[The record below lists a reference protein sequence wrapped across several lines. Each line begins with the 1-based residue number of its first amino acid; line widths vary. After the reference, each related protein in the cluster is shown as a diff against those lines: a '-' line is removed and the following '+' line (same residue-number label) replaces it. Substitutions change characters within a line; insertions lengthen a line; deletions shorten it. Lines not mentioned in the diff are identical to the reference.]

1 MSKRILGLD
10 LGTTSIGWAYVHE
23 AQDKSE
29 TSKIINAG
37 VRVLPL
43 TTDERTD
50 FEKGKATS
58 INAART
64 MARGARRN
72 LDRYQLRRSN
82 LLDILS
88 KKGFIDSNF
97 QYSES
102 EKNSTFSSYKL
113 RAKSSREKVTLAD
126 LAKILLM
133 INKKRGYKSSRKAK
147 TAEEGQAI
155 NGMEVAKRL
164 YDEKITPGQ
173 LVHTL
178 LTEGKKYIPEFYR
191 SDLKHELELIW
202 GFQKTFHSNIL
213 NKELKLEIEGKGI
226 NATRAIFYNKFRTN
240 PKEIKGTRE
249 EVKKEQY
256 QLRSDALKKELTLE
270 ELIYVIS
277 DINNN
282 LNSSSGYLGEIS
294 DRSKELYFKNET
306 IGEYLYHQLK
316 NNKHASLKNQVFYR
330 QDYMDEFE
338 VIWETQAKFH
348 PELNRELKEEIRDV
362 IIFYQRKLKSQK
374 HLISNCEFEKH
385 HKACPKSSP
394 VFQEFK
400 IWHVLNNLTI
410 TDINKNEEIELEIE
424 RKQLLFIEL
433 NVFGRMSSKEILHKL
448 GYSEK
453 THELNYKEIEG
464 NNTNRALY
472 DAYLKILEL
481 EGMDNISFKSNS
493 TDEINNAIHICFKNL
508 GINANIL
515 SFDANNQNFDKQ
527 ESYQLWH
534 LLYSIEDE
542 NHLIKALKKFGFND
556 VHIPFLLNVS
566 LQADYSGLS
575 TKAIRKLMPH
585 LIEGN
590 SYDTACLLA
599 GYGSHSN
606 SLNKEQLEN
615 RSLKEKLDLL
625 KKNSL
630 RNPIVEKILNQ
641 MVHVVNSVIEH
652 PQLGKPDEIRIELAR
667 ELKKSVKE
675 REEMTKS
682 INAATREHEAY
693 RKTLQTEVGIK
704 NPTRNDIIRY
714 KLYLELKDNGFHT
727 LYSNTY
733 VPLEKLFSKEFDI
746 EHIIPQARLFDDSFS
761 NKTIEKRDVN
771 IEKSNLTAFDYMKQK
786 RTADEFEQYIAR
798 VEKLFKKD
806 KRTKYG
812 KLMMEGSKIPD
823 GFIDRDLRNTQYIAK
838 KAKEMLQEVVRTVTS
853 TTGMVTDKLR
863 EDWDLVNIMQELNFD
878 KYNKLGLIEKV
889 EKKDGSFKERIVDWS
904 KRNDHRHHAMD
915 AITVAF
921 TKPSHIQYLNNLNAR
936 GLESA
941 RGKEIYGIEQKEL
954 YRDNNGK
961 LKFNSPM
968 PKFRHEAKEVLENIL
983 VSFKAKNKV
992 VTKNKNKIKLGG
1004 TDKYLTK
1011 VELTPRG
1018 QLHKETIYGKK
1029 QSYETKL
1036 EKVGTTFT
1044 PETIAKVAN
1053 QKERNALIN
1062 RLIEFN
1068 NDPKLAFTGK
1078 NSLEKNPVFIDKQN
1092 DIKVPDKVKLVW
1104 LEEDFTIRKQI
1115 DPDLKVEK
1123 VVDKAIQ
1130 RILQKRLTEYNNDP
1144 KKAFV
1149 ELDKNP
1155 IWLNQEKGI
1164 CIKSV
1169 KISGVSNAEALHV
1182 KKDHLGQVIHD
1193 SNGKEIPVDFVST
1206 GNNHHVAIYKDEKGN
1221 LQEEIVSFYE
1231 AVHRVKAGL
1240 PVVKK
1245 QHEKGWEFCF
1255 TMKQNEYFIFSD
1267 DEFNANEVDLFDP
1280 NLRKE
1285 IAKRLYRVQTISIL
1299 KYGNATVRDFKFR
1312 HHYETNVEDKKELK
1326 EIAYHQ
1332 IKSLEPLSKLVK
1344 VRINHLGEILF
1355 KGEF

>member
-1 MSKRILGLD
+1 MAKKILGLD

-29 TSKIINAG
+29 ISKIINAG

-64 MARGARRN
+64 LARGARRN
-72 LDRYQLRRSN
+72 LDRYQLRRNN
-82 LLDILS
+82 LLDIL
-88 KKGFIDSNF
+88 KENRFIDSNF
-97 QYSES
+97 KYAET

-113 RAKSSREKVTLAD
+113 RAKASHEKISLD
-126 LAKILLM
+126 EIAKVLLM

-173 LVHTL
+173 LVHKL
-178 LTEGKKYIPEFYR
+178 LLENKKYMPEFYR
-191 SDLKHELELIW
+191 SDLKQEFDLIW
-202 GFQKTFHSNIL
+202 NFQKTFHPNIL
-213 NKELKLEIEGKGI
+213 NEELKLELEGKGI
-226 NATRAIFYNKFRTN
+226 NATKAIFYSKFKTN
-240 PKEIKGTRE
+240 SKEIKGSRD
-249 EVKKEQY
+249 EVKKEQF
-256 QLRSDALKKELTLE
+256 QLRSDALKRELTLE
-270 ELIYVIS
+270 EVIYVIS

-282 LNSSSGYLGEIS
+282 LNSSSGYLGAIS
-294 DRSKELYFKNET
+294 DRSKELYFNNLT
-306 IGEYLYHQLK
+306 IGEYLYQQLQQ
-316 NNKHASLKNQVFYR
+316 NKHTSLKNQVFYR

-348 PELNRELKEEIRDV
+348 PELNKDLKTEIRDV
-362 IIFYQRKLKSQK
+362 VIFYQRKLKSQK
-374 HLISNCEFEKH
+374 HLISNCEFELH

-400 IWHVLNNLTI
+400 IWNVLNNLTV
-410 TDINKNEEIELEIE
+410 TDINKTETIELEIE
-424 RKQLLFIEL
+424 TKHLLFIEL
-433 NVFGRMSSKEILHKL
+433 NIFGRLSSKEILQRL
-448 GYSEK
+448 GYSDK
-453 THELNYKEIEG
+453 THELNFKEVEG

-472 DAYLKILEL
+472 DAYLKILEM

-493 TDEINNAIHICFKNL
+493 IDEINNAIHICFKNL
-508 GINANIL
+508 GINTNIL
-515 SFDANNQNFDKQ
+515 KFDANIDNFDKQ
-527 ESYQLWH
+527 ESYELWH

-556 VHIPFLLNVS
+556 MHVSFLLNVS

-590 SYDTACLLA
+590 GYDTACILA
-599 GYGSHSN
+599 KYGSHSN
-606 SLNKEQLEN
+606 SLNKEQLES
-615 RSLKEKLDLL
+615 RSLKDKLDLL

-641 MVHVVNSVIEH
+641 MVHVVNSVIDH
-652 PQLGKPDEIRIELAR
+652 PNMGKPDEVRIELAR
-667 ELKKSVKE
+667 ELKKSAKE
-675 REEMTKS
+675 REAMTKS
-682 INAATREHEAY
+682 INSATREHEVY

-733 VPLEKLFSKEFDI
+733 IPLEKLFSKDFDI
-746 EHIIPQARLFDDSFS
+746 EHIIPQAKLFDDSFS

-771 IEKSNLTAFDYMKQK
+771 IEKSNLTALDYMKQK
-786 RTADEFEQYIAR
+786 RSAVELDQYLVR
-798 VEKLFKKD
+798 VERLFKKE

-838 KAKEMLQEVVRTVTS
+838 KAKEMLEEAVRTVTP

-863 EDWDLVNIMQELNFD
+863 EDWDLINVMQELNFS
-878 KYNKLGLIEKV
+878 KYEKLGLTEKI

-921 TKPSHIQYLNNLNAR
+921 TKHSHIQYLNNLNAR
-936 GLESA
+936 GLESSK
-941 RGKEIYGIEQKEL
+941 GKEIHGIEQKEL
-954 YRDNNGK
+954 HRDNNGK
-961 LKFNSPM
+961 LKFNLPM
-968 PKFRHEAKEVLENIL
+968 PHFRHEAKEVLENIL

-1036 EKVGTTFT
+1036 EKVGASFT
-1044 PETIAKVAN
+1044 IDTIEKVAN
-1053 QKERNALIN
+1053 QKERNALLE
-1062 RLIEFN
+1062 RLNEFN
-1068 NDPKLAFTGK
+1068 NDTKLAFTGK
-1078 NSLEKNPVFIDKQN
+1078 NSLEKNPIYIDKTN
-1092 DIKVPDKVKLVW
+1092 DIKVPEKVKLVW
-1104 LEEDFTIRKQI
+1104 FTEDFTIRKQI
-1115 DPDLKVEK
+1115 GPELKIDK

-1130 RILQKRLTEYNNDP
+1130 RILQKRLADFNNDP

-1149 ELDKNP
+1149 ELEKNP
-1155 IWLNQEKGI
+1155 IWLNKEKGI
-1164 CIKSV
+1164 TIKSV

-1182 KKDHLGQVIHD
+1182 KKDNLGQVIL
-1193 SNGKEIPVDFVST
+1193 SKEGKEIPVDYVST
-1206 GNNHHVAIYKDEKGN
+1206 GNNHHVAIYKDENGN

-1240 PVVKK
+1240 PVVNK

-1255 TMKQNEYFIFSD
+1255 SMKQNEYFIFSD
-1267 DEFNANEVDLFDP
+1267 AEFNANEVDLFDP
-1280 NLRKE
+1280 KLSKE
-1285 IAKRLYRVQTISIL
+1285 IVKRIYRVQKIAS
-1299 KYGNATVRDFKFR
+1299 KYYVFR
-1312 HHYETNVEDKKELK
+1312 HIYETSVDEIKKLENYAFK
-1326 EIAYHQ
+1326 RIQ
-1332 IKSLEPLSKLVK
+1332 SLGHLNNIIK
-1344 VRINHLGEILF
+1344 VRINHLGEI
-1355 KGEF
+1355 KSIGEY

>member
-1 MSKRILGLD
+1 MAKKILGLD

-64 MARGARRN
+64 LARGARRN
-72 LDRYQLRRSN
+72 LDRYQLRRNN
-82 LLDILS
+82 LLEILTE
-88 KKGFIDSNF
+88 KGFIDSNF
-97 QYSES
+97 RYAET

-113 RAKSSREKVTLAD
+113 RARASHEKISLEE
-126 LAKILLM
+126 LAKVLLM

-147 TAEEGQAI
+147 TTEEGQAI

-173 LVHTL
+173 LVHKL
-178 LTEGKKYIPEFYR
+178 LAEGKKYMPEFYR
-191 SDLKHELELIW
+191 SDLKNEFELIW
-202 GFQKTFHSNIL
+202 NFQNSFHPNIL
-213 NKELKLEIEGKGI
+213 NEELKLEIDGKGI
-226 NATRAIFYNKFRTN
+226 TATKAIFYNKFKTN
-240 PKEIKGTRE
+240 QKEIKGTRD

-256 QLRSDALKKELTLE
+256 QLRSDATQKELTLE

-277 DINNN
+277 EINNN
-282 LNSSSGYLGEIS
+282 LNSSSGYLGAIS
-294 DRSKELYFKNET
+294 DRSKELYFNNLT
-306 IGEYLYHQLK
+306 IGEYLYQQLQK
-316 NNKHASLKNQVFYR
+316 NKHTSLKNQVFYR

-348 PELNRELKEEIRDV
+348 TELNKDLKTEIRDV
-362 IIFYQRKLKSQK
+362 VIFYQRKLKSQK
-374 HLISNCEFEKH
+374 HLISNCEFELH

-400 IWHVLNNLTI
+400 IWNVLNNLTV
-410 TDINKNEEIELEIE
+410 TDTNKNEQIELEIE
-424 RKQLLFIEL
+424 TKQLLFTEL
-433 NVFGRMSSKEILHKL
+433 NIFGRLSSKEILQRL

-453 THELNYKEIEG
+453 THELNFKEVEG

-472 DAYLKILEL
+472 DAYLKILEM

-493 TDEINNAIHICFKNL
+493 IDEINNAIHICFKNL
-508 GINANIL
+508 GINTNIL
-515 SFDANNQNFDKQ
+515 KFDAGIQNFDKQ
-527 ESYQLWH
+527 ESYELWH

-542 NHLIKALKKFGFND
+542 THLIKALKKFGFND

-575 TKAIRKLMPH
+575 SKAIRKLIPH

-590 SYDTACLLA
+590 GYDTACLLA
-599 GYGSHSN
+599 KYGSHSN
-606 SLNKEQLEN
+606 SLTKEQLEN
-615 RSLKEKLDLL
+615 RSLKEKLNLL

-641 MVHVVNSVIEH
+641 MVHVVNAVIEH
-652 PQLGKPDEIRIELAR
+652 PNMGKPDEIRIELAR
-667 ELKKSVKE
+667 ELKKSSKE

-682 INAATREHEAY
+682 INSATREHEVY

-733 VPLEKLFSKEFDI
+733 IPLEKLFSKEFDI
-746 EHIIPQARLFDDSFS
+746 EHIIPQAKLFDDSFS

-771 IEKSNLTAFDYMKQK
+771 IEKSNLTALDYMKQK
-786 RTADEFEQYIAR
+786 RSADELEQYLAR
-798 VEKLFKKD
+798 VERLFKKE

-838 KAKEMLQEVVRTVTS
+838 KAKEMLEDVVRTVTP

-863 EDWDLVNIMQELNFD
+863 EDWDLINVMQELNFS
-878 KYNKLGLIEKV
+878 KYEKQKIRL

-921 TKPSHIQYLNNLNAR
+921 TKHSHIQYLNNLNAR

-941 RGKEIYGIEQKEL
+941 KGKEIYGIEQKEIH
-954 YRDNNGK
+954 RDNNGK
-961 LKFNSPM
+961 LKFNLPM
-968 PKFRHEAKEVLENIL
+968 PHFRHEAKEVLENIL

-1011 VELTPRG
+1011 IELTPRG

-1036 EKVGTTFT
+1036 EKVGASFT
-1044 PETIAKVAN
+1044 LDTIEKVAN
-1053 QKERNALIN
+1053 QKERNALKN

-1078 NSLEKNPVFIDKQN
+1078 NSLEKNPIFIDKQN
-1092 DIKVPDKVKLVW
+1092 DIKVPEKVKLVW
-1104 LEEDFTIRKQI
+1104 LMEDYTIRKQI
-1115 DPDLKVEK
+1115 GPELKIDK
-1123 VVDKAIQ
+1123 VVDIAIQ
-1130 RILQKRLTEYNNDP
+1130 HILQKRLAEFNNDP

-1164 CIKSV
+1164 SIKSV

-1182 KKDHLGQVIHD
+1182 KKDNLGQIILD
-1193 SNGKEIPVDFVST
+1193 KEGKEIPVDFVST

-1240 PVVKK
+1240 QVVNK

-1267 DEFNANEVDLFDP
+1267 SEFNANEVDLFDP
-1280 NLRKE
+1280 KFKKE
-1285 IAKRLYRVQTISIL
+1285 VAKRLYRVQKIGAGDYT
-1299 KYGNATVRDFKFR
+1299 FR
-1312 HHYETNVEDKKELK
+1312 HHLESLLLDKKELTN
-1326 EIAYHQ
+1326 
-1332 IKSLEPLSKLVK
+1332 LSFKRITKKKDLVSSIK
-1344 VRINHLGEILF
+1344 VRINHLGDIVS
-1355 KGEF
+1355 KGEY